1 MTDISK
7 LSDTE
12 VLELAGPYGPA
23 IIGQELF
30 DRAQKIRARGDDGKL
45 GPAILDSDF
54 AEKQAAKK
62 AAAAPAEQTGDET
75 AGSGGGNPKVP
86 TWEGITLSG
95 LKQLA
100 MDKGV
105 SYKPAQ
111 AKKKETLIALLE
123 AAGVTP
129 PPVE

>member
-7 LSDTE
+7 LSDSQI
-12 VLELAGPYGPA
+12 LELAGPYGPA

-54 AEKQAAKK
+54 AAKQAEKK
-62 AAAAPAEQTGDET
+62 AAETPAPDPADEP
-75 AGSGGGNPKVP
+75 APKP
-86 TWEGITLSG
+86 TPGTWEGITLSG

-111 AKKKETLIALLE
+111 AKRKETLIAVLE

-129 PPVE
+129 PPVTE